1 MADRIGTLLNR
12 SGDGGEEVLVV
23 SRGKERT
30 RFRRRDELG
39 WNFRVESTDSENV
52 VEVAPKPMPK
62 PDPARRASRPR
73 GQRVAYVR
81 VSAADQN
88 EARQL
93 EAVGECDRVYVEKQ
107 SARSRADRVK
117 LEECIRYLRDGD
129 ELVVASMDRLAR
141 SLVDLKQIVGEITAK
156 GARVEFVHERATYA
170 AGAQDPRAD
179 LMLSLLGAFAEFERA
194 IIRERQAEGIAIAKA
209 KGKYKG
215 RKRALTDEQVDNARA
230 RIDAGEGPSAI
241 ARDLGVGRSTLYRAL
256 QRVEVSGTDTS
267 R

>member
-1 MADRIGTLLNR
+1 M
-12 SGDGGEEVLVV
+12 GGAAHLGCGAIASEFSV
-23 SRGKERT
+23 SRNDVHT
-30 RFRRRDELG
+30 VLRRLQWNSQAVMVIGWHLHRHRLG
-39 WNFRVESTDSENV
+39 PQFRVDTTNTGWGLLSGHQRG
-52 VEVAPKPMPK
+52 P
-62 PDPARRASRPR
+62 RPGHQWGLSHGH
-73 GQRVAYVR
+73 GQ
-81 VSAADQN
+81 
-88 EARQL
+88 
-93 EAVGECDRVYVEKQ
+93 AVGECDRVYIEKQ

-141 SLVDLKQIVGEITAK
+141 SLVDLKQIVGEVTAK
-156 GARVEFVHERATYA
+156 GASVRFVHERATYA

-215 RKRALTDEQVDNARA
+215 RKRVLTEEQIDKALA
-230 RIDAGEGPSAI
+230 RIEAGEGPSAI

-256 QRVEVSGTDTS
+256 QRV
-267 R
+267 RK

>member
-12 SGDGGEEVLVV
+12 SGDGGEEVLIV

-30 RFRRRDELG
+30 RFRRRDELD

-52 VEVAPKPMPK
+52 VEVTPKPK
-62 PDPARRASRPR
+62 PARRASRPR

-93 EAVGECDRVYVEKQ
+93 EAVGECDRVYIEKQ

-156 GARVEFVHERATYA
+156 GASVEFVHERATYA

-215 RKRALTDEQVDNARA
+215 RKRVLTDEQIAKARA
-230 RIDAGEGPSAI
+230 RVEAGEGPSAI

-256 QRVEVSGTDTS
+256 QRHTT
-267 R
+267 

>member
-12 SGDGGEEVLVV
+12 SGDGGEEVLIV

-30 RFRRRDELG
+30 RFRRRDEWG

-52 VEVAPKPMPK
+52 VEVAPKPK
-62 PDPARRASRPR
+62 PARQASRPR

-93 EAVGECDRVYVEKQ
+93 EAVGECDRVYIEKQ

-117 LEECIRYLRDGD
+117 LAECIGYLRDGD

-156 GARVEFVHERATYA
+156 GASVEFVHERATYA

-215 RKRALTDEQVDNARA
+215 RKRVLTAEQIDKARA
-230 RIDAGEGPSAI
+230 RVEAGEGPSAI

-256 QRVEVSGTDTS
+256 QRQTS
-267 R
+267 

>member
-12 SGDGGEEVLVV
+12 SGGEEVLIV
-23 SRGKERT
+23 SRGKVRT

-52 VEVAPKPMPK
+52 IEVTSKPK
-62 PDPARRASRPR
+62 PDPKPARRSSHAR

-93 EAVGECDRVYVEKQ
+93 EAVGECDRVYIEKQ

-141 SLVDLKQIVGEITAK
+141 SLVDLKQIVGEVTAK
-156 GARVEFVHERATYA
+156 GASVRFVHERATYA

-215 RKRALTDEQVDNARA
+215 RKRVLTEEQIDKALA
-230 RIDAGEGPSAI
+230 RIEAGEGPSAI

-256 QRVEVSGTDTS
+256 QRV
-267 R
+267 RK

>member
-1 MADRIGTLLNR
+1 M
-12 SGDGGEEVLVV
+12 
-23 SRGKERT
+23 
-30 RFRRRDELG
+30 
-39 WNFRVESTDSENV
+39 
-52 VEVAPKPMPK
+52 
-62 PDPARRASRPR
+62 
-73 GQRVAYVR
+73 
-81 VSAADQN
+81 SAADQN

-93 EAVGECDRVYVEKQ
+93 EAVGECDRVYIEKQ

-156 GARVEFVHERATYA
+156 GASVEFVHERATYA

-215 RKRALTDEQVDNARA
+215 RKRVLTDEQVDKARA
-230 RIDAGEGPSAI
+230 RVEAGEGPSAI
-241 ARDLGVGRSTLYRAL
+241 ARELGVGRSTLYRAL
-256 QRVEVSGTDTS
+256 RRQGP
-267 R
+267 

>member
-12 SGDGGEEVLVV
+12 SGDGGEEVLIV
-23 SRGKERT
+23 SRGSVRT

-52 VEVAPKPMPK
+52 VEAKPRSEPTPKS
-62 PDPARRASRPR
+62 ARRAARPR

-93 EAVGECDRVYVEKQ
+93 EAVGECDRIYVEKQ

-117 LEECIRYLRDGD
+117 LAECIGYLRDGD

-156 GARVEFVHERATYA
+156 GASVEFVHERATYA

-194 IIRERQAEGIAIAKA
+194 IIRERQTEGIAIAKT

-215 RKRALTDEQVDNARA
+215 RKRVLTDEQIQKASARVE
-230 RIDAGEGPSAI
+230 AGEGPSAI

-256 QRVEVSGTDTS
+256 KRAGEGPTRVAP
-267 R
+267 